1 MSHNFLM
8 NSKELVLLQHK
19 STSIKKRFVRMY
31 KNANAGHVGSSLS
44 VAEIITFVRFGWM
57 LESDEIIVSKGHA
70 AAALY
75 SMLAEDGTITEDDI
89 ATFYKNGTY
98 LAAHPPVNK
107 IKKVPFATG
116 SLGHGLGLAV
126 GLGLAQKIKKSSKKI
141 FCITSD
147 GEINEGSTW
156 EAAMFMRH
164 HALNNV
170 VWLIDRNQLQGFG
183 RTEDVLSLEPL
194 ADKLKAFGFNVL
206 ESAGHDFNSLN
217 KAKIAAMNSNLPSVI
232 ICHTTK
238 GNGWKDLEDTVDC
251 HYLPLNEIQYSNL
264 LNEIE
269 KPYFSNNNKHS

>member
-1 MSHNFLM
+1 MSQNFLINSDELNFLHKKAM
-8 NSKELVLLQHK
+8 N
-19 STSIKKRFVRMY
+19 IKRRFLRMY

-44 VAEIITFVRFGWM
+44 LAEIITFVRFGWM

-75 SMLAEDGTITEDDI
+75 SMLAEDGTLTEDDI
-89 ATFYKNGTY
+89 STFYKNGTY

-107 IKKVPFATG
+107 IKKIPFATG
-116 SLGHGLGLAV
+116 SLGHGLSLAV
-126 GLGLAQKIKKSSKKI
+126 GLGLAQKIKKTSKRI

-164 HALNNV
+164 HSLNNV
-170 VWLIDRNQLQGFG
+170 IWLIDRNKLQGFG
-183 RTEDVLSLEPL
+183 RTEEVLSLEPL
-194 ADKLKAFGFNVL
+194 ADKLTAFGFTVL
-206 ESAGHDFNSLN
+206 EADGHDFNSLEN
-217 KAKIAAMNSNLPSVI
+217 AKMRALKSNLPSAI

-269 KPYFSNNNKHS
+269 KPYFNNNNKHS

>member
-1 MSHNFLM
+1 M

-126 GLGLAQKIKKSSKKI
+126 GLGLAQKIKKSSKKVTRKRKI
-141 FCITSD
+141 KTSRAKYS
-147 GEINEGSTW
+147 ICFQTNPQ
-156 EAAMFMRH
+156 R
-164 HALNNV
+164 
-170 VWLIDRNQLQGFG
+170 IDLF
-183 RTEDVLSLEPL
+183 
-194 ADKLKAFGFNVL
+194 
-206 ESAGHDFNSLN
+206 
-217 KAKIAAMNSNLPSVI
+217 SN
-232 ICHTTK
+232 ICHQLIGRLNPKIKMENGSFTT
-238 GNGWKDLEDTVDC
+238 L
-251 HYLPLNEIQYSNL
+251 ISMQ
-264 LNEIE
+264 
-269 KPYFSNNNKHS
+269 